1 MYNCTAMST
10 LESSNIGGAAA
21 KDYQVETGFLTTL
34 PLSADMCVG
43 RGKDLQSPHLGL
55 LAPCDIEVNA
65 TKIIF
70 YAVLKLSGQH
80 AKI

>member
-1 MYNCTAMST
+1 MST
-10 LESSNIGGAAA
+10 LESSIVGGAAA

-34 PLSADMCVG
+34 PLSADMCWC
-43 RGKDLQSPHLGL
+43 RQRKRFAITTSWNLGL

-65 TKIIF
+65 TKIVF